1 MPKRV
6 ALLNAKQ
13 LANWKPAKAGEELID
28 GAAPGLRAHRFT
40 KGLSWSLSIRMNGKR
55 RRIALG
61 YGLGLAE
68 AREKAR
74 SVIAACNAA
83 PHIAAPHIAA
93 PRNAV
98 NASRVNLSELLLAK
112 LRELIREAITELLSD
127 GDVLARIRGAEGTA
141 TTRASLPHHLYRHFD
156 KNGALLYVGI
166 SLSAFGR
173 AAQHRMGSR
182 WFNAVKSMTIEAFP
196 TRKAARRAEI
206 AAQQT
211 ERPLFKHR
219 RVAARR
225 LS

>member
-1 MPKRV
+1 MIWMRV
-6 ALLNAKQ
+6 RRVC
-13 LANWKPAKAGEELID
+13 
-28 GAAPGLRAHRFT
+28 GA
-40 KGLSWSLSIRMNGKR
+40 
-55 RRIALG
+55 
-61 YGLGLAE
+61 
-68 AREKAR
+68 
-74 SVIAACNAA
+74 
-83 PHIAAPHIAA
+83 
-93 PRNAV
+93 
-98 NASRVNLSELLLAK
+98 
-112 LRELIREAITELLSD
+112 D
-127 GDVLARIRGAEGTA
+127 
-141 TTRASLPHHLYRHFD
+141 TRASLPHHLYRHFD

-196 TRKAARRAEI
+196 IRKAARRAEI

>member
-6 ALLNAKQ
+6 APLNAKQ

-40 KGLSWSLSIRMNGKR
+40 KGLSWSLSIRINGKR

-74 SVIAACNAA
+74 SVIASCN
-83 PHIAAPHIAA
+83 AAPHIAA

-127 GDVLARIRGAEGTA
+127 GDVLARIMVQREPRLPAHPCHITFIVTSIKTGRYSMLAFHSPHSGAPRSTGWDRA
-141 TTRASLPHHLYRHFD
+141 GSTR
-156 KNGALLYVGI
+156 
-166 SLSAFGR
+166 
-173 AAQHRMGSR
+173 
-182 WFNAVKSMTIEAFP
+182 
-196 TRKAARRAEI
+196 
-206 AAQQT
+206 
-211 ERPLFKHR
+211 
-219 RVAARR
+219 
-225 LS
+225 

>member
-1 MPKRV
+1 MPNRV

-68 AREKAR
+68 AWEKAR
-74 SVIAACNAA
+74 SVIAWCNAA
-83 PHIAAPHIAA
+83 PHIAAPRNAA

>member
-13 LANWKPAKAGEELID
+13 FANWKPAKAGEELID

-74 SVIAACNAA
+74 SVIASCN
-83 PHIAAPHIAA
+83 AAPHIAA

>member
-1 MPKRV
+1 MRDSCSDAYIVGSRKDSPLTVRLKRARNRATAV
-6 ALLNAKQ
+6 ASRSLRKSSWVLLGDLDVVDIMAQ
-13 LANWKPAKAGEELID
+13 PD
-28 GAAPGLRAHRFT
+28 GAPR
-40 KGLSWSLSIRMNGKR
+40 LSWSFSDP
-55 RRIALG
+55 
-61 YGLGLAE
+61 
-68 AREKAR
+68 
-74 SVIAACNAA
+74 SS
-83 PHIAAPHIAA
+83 
-93 PRNAV
+93 
-98 NASRVNLSELLLAK
+98 ASR
-112 LRELIREAITELLSD
+112 I
-127 GDVLARIRGAEGTA
+127 GDSSSPSGRIDLDASRRVCGAD
-141 TTRASLPHHLYRHFD
+141 TRASLPHHLYRHFD

-206 AAQQT
+206 ATQQT

>member
-6 ALLNAKQ
+6 ALPNAKQ
-13 LANWKPAKAGEELID
+13 LANRKPAKAGEELID

-40 KGLSWSLSIRMNGKR
+40 KGPSWSLSIRMNGKR

-74 SVIAACNAA
+74 SVIASCNAA

-112 LRELIREAITELLSD
+112 LRELIREAFTELLSD
-127 GDVLARIRGAEGTA
+127 GDVLARIRVQREPRLPAHPCHITFIVTSIKTGRYSMLAFHSPHSGAPRSTGWDRA
-141 TTRASLPHHLYRHFD
+141 GSTR
-156 KNGALLYVGI
+156 
-166 SLSAFGR
+166 
-173 AAQHRMGSR
+173 
-182 WFNAVKSMTIEAFP
+182 
-196 TRKAARRAEI
+196 
-206 AAQQT
+206 
-211 ERPLFKHR
+211 
-219 RVAARR
+219 
-225 LS
+225 